1 MKLEKILSK
10 NEIEDIASLIKVP
23 VTPSFIEALQEYIE
37 SEIEFGKNISYI
49 IANLYYDFESQA
61 ILKEC
66 IGG

>member
-10 NEIEDIASLIKVP
+10 NEIEDIASLINVP
-23 VTPSFIEALQEYIE
+23 VTPSFKEALQEYIE
-37 SEIEFGKNISYI
+37 DGIEFGQNVSYI
-49 IANLYYDFESQA
+49 IADLYYSLESQE

>member
-10 NEIEDIASLIKVP
+10 NEIEDIASLINVP

-37 SEIEFGKNISYI
+37 SEMEFGKNISYI
-49 IANLYYDFESQA
+49 IADLYYDLESRE
-61 ILKEC
+61 ILKES